1 MARIKDAS
9 VDAVKAA
16 VDMVELV
23 GMYTQPRKA
32 GARYTARCP
41 FHDERTPSFSI
52 NAVDKLYY
60 CFGCGARGDAI
71 GFVREKEGLDF
82 VQAIEWLADRFRVP
96 LEYEEV
102 SPEVDAR
109 RRRSERLYALLEQ
122 AARFYERYLW
132 DTAAGEH
139 ARAYLQGRGF
149 GEEVARRYRLG
160 LSPAQG
166 KTLMQKARESG
177 FTAEELTAAGLRN
190 RRGFDYFQ
198 GRLMFP
204 LADVRGRVL
213 GFQARKLREDDPL
226 EAKYVNSP
234 EGELFQK
241 GAILYGLDQARSAI
255 AKEDQAIVVEGNADV
270 IALRQAGIERVVA
283 SMGTALTERQLK
295 ELGRLTQHVTLC
307 FDGDAAGEVAT
318 LRGMD
323 LAVAQGL
330 DVRVVPL
337 PAGLDPADAVDQFAE
352 LLAREES
359 YPVYRVRLEIQREPD
374 RKNAAGKVTEFLGRV
389 PNSVDRQDAAQVAED
404 LLRVPPGT
412 FGARSLGRTG
422 GVPAKVLEAGDR
434 LERRALAGV
443 VAHRELVPLLGQLTR
458 PQDFTLEA
466 HRAVREHLV
475 EETTPGEEL
484 VGVLAELDAHA
495 AREAISE
502 AAAKES
508 LYRLCDRA
516 IDAELTKARDDSRKT
531 VELQAARA
539 RIRAEIDRLSSS

>member
-1 MARIKDAS
+1 MARIKDSS

-32 GARYTARCP
+32 GSRYTARCP
-41 FHDERTPSFSI
+41 FHEERTPSFSI

-60 CFGCGARGDAI
+60 CFGCGAKGDAI

-82 VQAIEWLADRFRVP
+82 VQAIEWLADRFRVA

-109 RRRSERLYALLEQ
+109 RRRSERLHALLEQ
-122 AARFYERYLW
+122 AAVFYERYLW
-132 DTAAGEH
+132 ETGMGEP
-139 ARAYLQGRGF
+139 ARAYLQGRGL
-149 GEEVARRYRLG
+149 GEEVVRRYRLG
-160 LSPAQG
+160 LSPSEG
-166 KTLMQKARESG
+166 RTLLQKAREKG
-177 FTAEELTAAGLRN
+177 FSDDELTAAGLRN
-190 RRGFDYFQ
+190 RRGYDYFQ

-241 GAILYGLDQARSAI
+241 GAILYGLDQARASI
-255 AKEDQAIVVEGNADV
+255 AKEDQAIVVEGQTDV
-270 IALRQAGIERVVA
+270 MALRQAGLDLVVA

-295 ELGRLTQHVTLC
+295 ELGRLTRRVTLC
-307 FDGDAAGEVAT
+307 FDGDAAGESAT

-337 PAGLDPADAVDQFAE
+337 PAGVDPADAAARFDR
-352 LLAREES
+352 LLATAES

-374 RKNAAGKVTEFLGRV
+374 RKKAADKVGEFLARV
-389 PNSVDRQDAAQVAED
+389 SSNLDRQDAAQVAED
-404 LLRVPPGT
+404 QLRVPPGT
-412 FGARSLGRTG
+412 FAPRALARAG
-422 GVPAKVLEAGDR
+422 GVSPKLIEAGDR
-434 LERRALAGV
+434 LERDVLAGV
-443 VAHRELVPLLGQLTR
+443 VANPGLVPSLAELT
-458 PQDFTLEA
+458 PEHFDLVL
-466 HRAVREHLV
+466 HRRVREHLV
-475 EETTPGEEL
+475 SRAAADEEVIGA
-484 VGVLAELDAHA
+484 LAELDARA
-495 AREAISE
+495 AAEAIGE
-502 AAAKES
+502 NTTKE
-508 LYRLCDRA
+508 LLLRLRERGIRRDLERA
-516 IDAELTKARDDSRKT
+516 DDPRRIK
-531 VELQAARA
+531 ELQGSLA
-539 RIRAEIDRLSSS
+539 RIRDAIGSLG

>member
-32 GARYTARCP
+32 GSRYTARCP
-41 FHDERTPSFSI
+41 FHEERTPSFSI

-60 CFGCGARGDAI
+60 CFGCGAKGDAI

-109 RRRSERLYALLEQ
+109 RRRSDRLHALLEQ
-122 AARFYERYLW
+122 AAAFYERYLW
-132 DTAAGEH
+132 EASAGEP
-139 ARAYLQGRGF
+139 ARAYLEGRGL
-149 GEEVARRYRLG
+149 GEEVVRRYRLG
-160 LSPAQG
+160 LSPIEDR
-166 KTLMQKARESG
+166 TLLQKAREKG
-177 FTAEELTAAGLRN
+177 FTDDELTAAGLRN
-190 RRGFDYFQ
+190 RRGYDYFR

-213 GFQARKLREDDPL
+213 GFQARKLRDDDPL

-241 GAILYGLDQARSAI
+241 GAILYGLDQARAAI
-255 AKEDQAIVVEGNADV
+255 AKEDQAIVVEGQTDV
-270 IALRQAGIERVVA
+270 MALRQAGLERVVA

-295 ELGRLTQHVTLC
+295 ELSRLTRHVTLC
-307 FDGDAAGEVAT
+307 FDGDAAGETAT

-323 LAVAQGL
+323 LAIAQGL

-337 PAGLDPADAVDQFAE
+337 PAGVDPADAADRFVQ
-352 LLAREES
+352 LLAKAES

-374 RKNAAGKVTEFLGRV
+374 RKKAAERVGEFLGGV
-389 PNSVDRQDAAQVAED
+389 TSTLDRQDAAQVAED
-404 LLRVPPGT
+404 QLRVPPGT
-412 FGARSLGRTG
+412 FAPRVLERAG
-422 GVPAKVLEAGDR
+422 GVSPKLLEAGDR
-434 LERRALAGV
+434 LERRVLAGV
-443 VAHRELVPLLGQLTR
+443 VAHAGLVPLLAELS
-458 PQDFTLEA
+458 PEHFDLEL
-466 HRAVREHLV
+466 HRRVREHLV
-475 EETTPGEEL
+475 GGGPADDDVIGA
-484 VGVLAELDAHA
+484 LAELDARA
-495 AREAISE
+495 AEEAIGEKTAKEHLLRLRERGIRRELDDVEDPRRIKDLQTALGKIREAIG
-502 AAAKES
+502 S
-508 LYRLCDRA
+508 LG
-516 IDAELTKARDDSRKT
+516 
-531 VELQAARA
+531 
-539 RIRAEIDRLSSS
+539 